1 MLKIPPNISLKK
13 MVMYFK
19 KHNLIIT
26 KTNFKV
32 EIANDYIKENDRLQ
46 ELLRI

>member
-1 MLKIPPNISLKK
+1 MRELNDK
-13 MVMYFK
+13 MRDVDEEN
-19 KHNLIIT
+19 NLIIT